1 MRCPSDSATEHLR
14 RCIPCGG
21 LLSAGYSDQFG
32 VNQEVVVASL
42 IASGTKRRDVELVA
56 SKHLLNVSAN
66 KGACGMAIGS
76 ATTGSHFTRFLLP
89 ILQPR

>member
-21 LLSAGYSDQFG
+21 LLSTGYSDQFG
-32 VNQEVVVASL
+32 VNPEVVASL
-42 IASGTKRRDVELVA
+42 ITSGTKRRDVELVA

-76 ATTGSHFTRFLLP
+76 ATTGSLFTRFLLP